1 MIGFVSKGFQRRP
14 LRHLRAANLAVI
26 FSCAGLT
33 ASGWITA
40 RAQVLTVETKYGGIQ
55 SRYADIKRTHV
66 DLSSQPL
73 LQRTRLQLVRVL
85 DAEQGFAMRP
95 LPKGSK
101 GMVLIANGDANPN
114 GPEYAKS
121 LEHNGIA
128 FQAAD
133 RVMITDVKIYPDK
146 IVFEFNGGPDKSHKI
161 LRHISVGTGA
171 VMVPLARDDGQ
182 EPIGSRLTLQFEK
195 FVPEMTGTQVK
206 ELLLPLVDF
215 KLKTPVQAYTD
226 TLPPQLK
233 EAILAHHVLV
243 GMSPEMVTYALG
255 HPDSKSREREGNMPF
270 EEWIYGQPPKDVEF
284 VRFNGN
290 RVIQVED
297 CKLGEPPIIRNT
309 DEMGNYWN
317 NAPAPPPN
325 IREIKLGDVNS
336 ASVNQ
341 QSGNTAPPS
350 LRKQGETLP
359 SDGNGV
365 PQMQKVQFPP
375 GMDGDKPAPPANPQA
390 NTPPANPPANTPPA
404 STSGGNSGG
413 TQPSPPPSQQY
424 SSL

>member
-1 MIGFVSKGFQRRP
+1 MIGFVSSGFQ
-14 LRHLRAANLAVI
+14 LKLSRHLRAANLAVCCC
-26 FSCAGLT
+26 CAGV
-33 ASGWITA
+33 AWSAWITA
-40 RAQVLTVETKYGGIQ
+40 RAQVLTVDTKYGGIQ

-66 DLSSQPL
+66 DLSSQPV
-73 LQRTRLQLVRVL
+73 LQRTKLQLVRVL
-85 DAEQGFAMRP
+85 EAEQGFAMRP
-95 LPKGSK
+95 IPKGSK
-101 GMVLIANGDANPN
+101 GMVLIANGEANPN

-133 RVMITDVKIYPDK
+133 RVMITDIKFYPDK

-161 LRHISVGTGA
+161 LRHISVGANG
-171 VMVPLARDDGQ
+171 VMVPLVPDNGQ
-182 EPIGSRLTLQFEK
+182 EPIGARLTLQFEK
-195 FVPEMTGTQVK
+195 FVPEMTGTEVK
-206 ELLLPLVDF
+206 ELLSPLVDF
-215 KLKTPVQAYTD
+215 KLKTPVQAFTD

-233 EAILAHHVLV
+233 EAILSHHVLV
-243 GMSPEMVTYALG
+243 GMSPEMVTYAMG

-297 CKLGEPPIIRNT
+297 CKLGEPPIIRNK
-309 DEMGNYWN
+309 DEMGDYWN
-317 NAPAPPPN
+317 NAPTPPAN
-325 IREIKLGDVNS
+325 IHEIKLGDVNS

-359 SDGNGV
+359 ADSNPNI
-365 PQMQKVQFPP
+365 PQMGKVQFPP
-375 GMDGDKPAPPANPQA
+375 GMDGDKPAPPANP
-390 NTPPANPPANTPPA
+390 PANTPPA
-404 STSGGNSGG
+404 STSGGNNGG
-413 TQPSPPPSQQY
+413 TQQSSPPPSQQY
-424 SSL
+424 SSI